1 VNSDLYLFRKQ
12 NRNYMAD
19 VKKKKKTEAE
29 IAAATDSQVE
39 NYEDF
44 FQASLTSFIPSL
56 TFPRQL

>member
-1 VNSDLYLFRKQ
+1 
-12 NRNYMAD
+12 MAD